1 MNIWQRNDMKFDH
14 DQTLDGGGVVQ
25 FYCVQSKDQG
35 RGDIHAHHGT
45 CTGELSG
52 SVFRG
57 YGFSRDQAFGGSSQP
72 GSIGLSE
79 FTRLFRVLLPK
90 RQSENSEA

>member
-1 MNIWQRNDMKFDH
+1 MITYVLGADN
-14 DQTLDGGGVVQ
+14 GGTE
-25 FYCVQSKDQG
+25 
-35 RGDIHAHHGT
+35 GDIHAHHGT

-57 YGFSRDQAFGGSSQP
+57 YGFSRDQAFGGSSKP

-79 FTRLFRVLLPK
+79 FTRLFRVLLPQ
-90 RQSENSEA
+90 RQSEESEA